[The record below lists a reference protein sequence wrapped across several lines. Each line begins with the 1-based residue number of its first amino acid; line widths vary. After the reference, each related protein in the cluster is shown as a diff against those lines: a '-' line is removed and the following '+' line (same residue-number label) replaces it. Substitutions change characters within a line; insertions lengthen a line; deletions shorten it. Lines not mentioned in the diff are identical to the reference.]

1 MHLNKYVYIK
11 LENPLKTWKEVR
23 NIFRKPSI
31 KINFFINSYYNCPY
45 MNKYC
50 IPKILCI
57 QSNDVSWKWKWREI
71 RYEKDPYIW
80 VCFFRKFGFSINYK
94 ILYKNEL
101 GENTDGGLYYWEYL
115 LRYLYMDNRNLKAP
129 DIWTEDS
136 KLCRISKDKTP
147 YKIVIPTQLFSLNN
161 NGFKLL
167 QEKYGSK

>member
-1 MHLNKYVYIK
+1 M
-11 LENPLKTWKEVR
+11 
-23 NIFRKPSI
+23 
-31 KINFFINSYYNCPY
+31 
-45 MNKYC
+45 
-50 IPKILCI
+50 CI

-147 YKIVIPTQLFSLNN
+147 YKILIPTQLFSLNN